1 MQPIVEMIKRDMA
14 ASNGERR
21 PYLSLSGPKNICPA
35 ANPIILAVNPNCTN
49 EGVVLKYAP
58 IEGRL
63 GRYMSVTNGPNA
75 VNIPNRMRRKSLEF
89 LFLLCMLIIFFLFV
103 FACSVPTFIFQ
114 PLYNLPV
121 LTAAVRFLLLQ
132 SMHLIMLCP

>member
-75 VNIPNRMRRKSLEF
+75 ESPARVIKKSVLFIVKRLPFVHEKQTLARFREKKIRISFKCGYASTAFRRSCK
-89 LFLLCMLIIFFLFV
+89 
-103 FACSVPTFIFQ
+103 
-114 PLYNLPV
+114 
-121 LTAAVRFLLLQ
+121 
-132 SMHLIMLCP
+132 